1 MKNGNRAR
9 KESLVSSIAAPAKRV
24 DPVAANGSTA
34 RAPAIAPNRK
44 SLKRNRR
51 PAQVEQ
57 QRAAAARFRG
67 DHAPRDK
74 EHHLAS
80 RKCRSKSTPQRILSY
95 LTLFTDLQNLN
106 SMRRSIWRLT
116 QTGSFPVLSWTTI
129 VDEVFGRHRS
139 QGGLCAHLA
148 FSKRPR
154 GAGLADENLQWTLS
168 RIPYAE
174 RKARWEKMASG
185 GVGGGQAH

>member
-1 MKNGNRAR
+1 
-9 KESLVSSIAAPAKRV
+9 
-24 DPVAANGSTA
+24 
-34 RAPAIAPNRK
+34 
-44 SLKRNRR
+44 
-51 PAQVEQ
+51 
-57 QRAAAARFRG
+57 
-67 DHAPRDK
+67 
-74 EHHLAS
+74 
-80 RKCRSKSTPQRILSY
+80 
-95 LTLFTDLQNLN
+95 
-106 SMRRSIWRLT
+106 
-116 QTGSFPVLSWTTI
+116 

-185 GVGGGQAH
+185 GFSNKELSEAYDRISECLKKVDDVLRQGPWLAGRDYSLAYIAMIPFIDRITDLRPDLVGIR

>member
-95 LTLFTDLQNLN
+95 LTLFTDLQNFEQHAPEYLAIN
-106 SMRRSIWRLT
+106 PNGVVPCLVVDDNCGRSIRTTPLT
-116 QTGSFPVLSWTTI
+116 RRFM
-129 VDEVFGRHRS
+129 
-139 QGGLCAHLA
+139 
-148 FSKRPR
+148 RPLGILQEAARR
-154 GAGLADENLQWTLS
+154 GA
-168 RIPYAE
+168 R
-174 RKARWEKMASG
+174 
-185 GVGGGQAH
+185 